1 MKNKL
6 LILIIAGVAAA
17 IAAAVVILC
26 LGKGG
31 EDAVQKQAQSEE
43 TELMVNGEPKS
54 ELYYRMHDEEYLKE
68 LDELET
74 KRSAALADMTRAK
87 TALDEARAAGAG
99 AEALTRL
106 ENTLR
111 DATARIQQI
120 REETQARVRK
130 QLLRETEQK

>member
-6 LILIIAGVAAA
+6 LILIIAAVAAA

-31 EDAVQKQAQSEE
+31 EDAVQEQAQSEE

-74 KRSAALADMTRAK
+74 KRSAALADMMRAK

-99 AEALTRL
+99 AEALKRL